1 MFDYSN
7 DTGGI
12 DNSGDLGNIKSGH
25 HFNLGNGRAEI
36 AKVARSFK
44 GATHRYPYP
53 LNLPFLTG
61 QGAGAHDPLS
71 YLQADVSQ
79 YKDPTKRQAQNLD
92 RTPARSKVNISI
104 PVAIGVAVL
113 ALVILSIHLGVQAQ
127 VNVGR

>member
-12 DNSGDLGNIKSGH
+12 DNSGNLGNIKGGH
-25 HFNLGNGRAEI
+25 HFNLGNGREEI
-36 AKVARSFK
+36 AKVASSFK

-92 RTPARSKVNISI
+92 RAPKAVVSY
-104 PVAIGVAVL
+104 PVLLLVAGVVVALAVL
-113 ALVILSIHLGVQAQ
+113 TITL
-127 VNVGR
+127 NVKVSGSVTR